1 MGKPMHRSSP
11 VAAEVGFGNDEGCVD
26 WLAFLPRLRMLIGMM
41 VTIELPD
48 EIAARAQAVAAARHS
63 TLDALIA
70 ERLSDLPAETE
81 EALPPELAHLE
92 GKIERVPGG
101 GWYALKKRGV
111 GPITNE
117 MINQWREE
125 LGV

>member
-1 MGKPMHRSSP
+1 MT
-11 VAAEVGFGNDEGCVD
+11 
-26 WLAFLPRLRMLIGMM
+26 

-48 EIAARAQAVAAARHS
+48 EIAARARAMAAARKF

-70 ERLSDLPAETE
+70 ERLSDLPD
-81 EALPPELAHLE
+81 EADKASPPELAHLE
-92 GKIERVPGG
+92 GKIDRVPGA

-117 MINQWREE
+117 MINRWREE